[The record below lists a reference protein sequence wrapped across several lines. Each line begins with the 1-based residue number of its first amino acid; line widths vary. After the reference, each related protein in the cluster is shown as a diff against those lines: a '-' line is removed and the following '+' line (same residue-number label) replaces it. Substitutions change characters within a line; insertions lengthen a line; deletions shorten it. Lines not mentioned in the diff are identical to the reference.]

1 MATSTHSITITG
13 KVQNIGFRNTIEH
26 IGRLFGL
33 PGMVFNAKDGSVK
46 ILCSGED
53 TLINNFTQEIKVR
66 GTEKGAEIAGIKEQ
80 TLSVYIEL
88 PDNFTK
94 VSSDDEIDIGRKL
107 DVGVE
112 VLRNIKGDTSEIKG
126 DISAIKED
134 TSALVIEMREHNK
147 EQRGHN
153 IRLEAILEKL
163 AEK

>member
-13 KVQNIGFRNTIEH
+13 NVQDIGFRNTIEH
-26 IGRLFGL
+26 IGRAFGL

-53 TLINNFTQEIKVR
+53 TVITNFTREIKVR
-66 GTEKGAEIAGIKEQ
+66 GTESGAEIAGIKEQ
-80 TLSVYIEL
+80 NLSINIEL

-94 VSSDDEIDIGRKL
+94 VSSDDDIDIGRKL

-112 VLRNIKGDTSEIKG
+112 VLRNIKGDTS
-126 DISAIKED
+126 
-134 TSALVIEMREHNK
+134 ALVVEMREHNK

-153 IRLEAILEKL
+153 TRLEAILEKL